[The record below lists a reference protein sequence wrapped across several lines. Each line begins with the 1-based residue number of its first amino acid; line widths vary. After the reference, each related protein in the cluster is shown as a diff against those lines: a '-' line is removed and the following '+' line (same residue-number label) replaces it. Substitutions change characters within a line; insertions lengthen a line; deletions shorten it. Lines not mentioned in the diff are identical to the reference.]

1 MPLGG
6 ARIESPLKT
15 VDFLDGYADILGRR
29 FEGSSPED
37 LLDSSGKYTPFPVSR
52 CAVPGGKQPV
62 ALPPHSFNGDSS
74 ADTSL
79 CQVLTPA
86 MERRELA
93 PPSLE
98 SRLPPAPLS
107 WLHSEWSRRE
117 VTERAGVVTAPPLAT
132 AS

>member
-15 VDFLDGYADILGRR
+15 VDFLDGYTDILDRR

-37 LLDSSGKYTPFPVSR
+37 LLDSSGKYMPFPVSR

-62 ALPPHSFNGDSS
+62 ALPPHSFNDDSS

-79 CQVLTPA
+79 CPA
-86 MERRELA
+86 L
-93 PPSLE
+93 
-98 SRLPPAPLS
+98 RLGINFRLVMCAIVSANDTTKQEYP
-107 WLHSEWSRRE
+107 
-117 VTERAGVVTAPPLAT
+117 
-132 AS
+132 

>member
-52 CAVPGGKQPV
+52 VNKLLQISHRYFLKLEK
-62 ALPPHSFNGDSS
+62 LP
-74 ADTSL
+74 
-79 CQVLTPA
+79 
-86 MERRELA
+86 
-93 PPSLE
+93 
-98 SRLPPAPLS
+98 
-107 WLHSEWSRRE
+107 
-117 VTERAGVVTAPPLAT
+117 
-132 AS
+132 